1 MAASCQVTACQVT
14 AAATFV
20 EPHRAGMASQQAGV
34 VLCHIMICTVPARSC
49 RCCSGCK
56 CSRASQDLAVTLRGA
71 LSMKTADA
79 FRSVYCWQT
88 VRCLELWARVL
99 TELGPQSVRSP
110 PRPLP
115 TALSGPAVSNS
126 NSNNSP
132 LEPWSLCVSPEV
144 HSEVCRSTDLDGVL
158 HPSTGIPLCPG
169 DSSSWHLTASAQQL
183 LLAAAVLAH
192 ICAWADAAAG
202 RFPDDHR
209 MTCSGVS
216 ITCTGQNRQ

>member
-1 MAASCQVTACQVT
+1 M
-14 AAATFV
+14 
-20 EPHRAGMASQQAGV
+20 
-34 VLCHIMICTVPARSC
+34 
-49 RCCSGCK
+49 
-56 CSRASQDLAVTLRGA
+56 TLRGA

-144 HSEVCRSTDLDGVL
+144 HSEVHSEVCRSTDLDGVL
-158 HPSTGIPLCPG
+158 HPSTGIGYPYALAILPAG
-169 DSSSWHLTASAQQL
+169 TSPQVPSSFCWQL
-183 LLAAAVLAH
+183 LCWHTSVHGLTLLLV
-192 ICAWADAAAG
+192 G
-202 RFPDDHR
+202 FR
-209 MTCSGVS
+209 M
-216 ITCTGQNRQ
+216 IIA